1 MLAMFDDMNV
11 TETSKLVSQYKKK
24 IKDVYTNL
32 TDIKSMN
39 LIAKKRNARQENAS
53 GFKPYPSSKDK
64 VLLSLLV

>member
-39 LIAKKRNARQENAS
+39 LIAKKRNA
-53 GFKPYPSSKDK
+53 G
-64 VLLSLLV
+64 